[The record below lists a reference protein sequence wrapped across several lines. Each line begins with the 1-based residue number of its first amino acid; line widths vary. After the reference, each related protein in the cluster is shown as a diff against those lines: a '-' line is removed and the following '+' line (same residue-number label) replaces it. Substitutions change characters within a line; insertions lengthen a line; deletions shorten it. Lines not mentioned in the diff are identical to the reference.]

1 MSPERMVRFVNSHGS
16 KMLLLLA
23 SENFVLSLRS
33 VSISFMVLM
42 SVAVVFESP
51 AVYLTVGV
59 SVVVTFVSMSV
70 TLSMSEDHLSSLANE
85 P

>member
-23 SENFVLSLRS
+23 SENFVLALRS

-42 SVAVVFESP
+42 SVAVVFESLS
-51 AVYLTVGV
+51 VYLTVGV